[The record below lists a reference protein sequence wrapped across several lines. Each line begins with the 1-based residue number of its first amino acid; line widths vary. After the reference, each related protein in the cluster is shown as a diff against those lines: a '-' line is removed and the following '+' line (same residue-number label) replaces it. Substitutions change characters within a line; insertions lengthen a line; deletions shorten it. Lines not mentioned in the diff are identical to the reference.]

1 MRISTGV
8 DLSHGLQDFVVLA
21 KRMDC
26 ARACLNGIVIDD
38 DEAADGDFVVEIEED
53 VRGARKGVAVK
64 AQHSDGLDLVQMREG
79 VCEKALDKVD

>member
-1 MRISTGV
+1 MRLSTGV
-8 DLSHGLQDFVVLA
+8 DLSHGLKDFVVFA

-26 ARACLNGIVIDD
+26 ARACRNGIVIDD
-38 DEAADGDFVVEIEED
+38 DEAADGDFVVEIVED

-64 AQHSDGLDLVQMREG
+64 SQHSNGLDLVQMREG